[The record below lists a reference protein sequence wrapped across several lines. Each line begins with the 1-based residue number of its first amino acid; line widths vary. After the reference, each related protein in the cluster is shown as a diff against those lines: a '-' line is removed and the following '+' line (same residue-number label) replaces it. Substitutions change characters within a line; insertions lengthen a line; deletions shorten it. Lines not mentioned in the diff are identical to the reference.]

1 MGFCGERRSWFVHF
15 RGGGIDDMR
24 QLMRIE
30 RICFGAK
37 GFSRQLVESLLL
49 EETVTTYVAQ
59 ESNEVVGYG
68 MLLEEEV
75 GWSARI
81 ISLAVLPEH
90 RLRGVARELMKMME
104 EKARSNGS
112 KKLALEVGVANVPA
126 LNLYLHS
133 GFKIEGTVPDYY
145 GKGLD
150 AFYLEKHLT

>member
-1 MGFCGERRSWFVHF
+1 
-15 RGGGIDDMR
+15 MR

>member
-1 MGFCGERRSWFVHF
+1 MHLREGS
-15 RGGGIDDMR
+15 IDDMK

-49 EETVTTYVAQ
+49 EESVTTYVAE
-59 ESNEVVGYG
+59 ESNEIVGYG
-68 MLLEEEV
+68 MLLNEEV

-90 RLRGVARELMKMME
+90 RLRGIARELMRLME
-104 EKARSNGS
+104 EMARSWGS

-133 GFKIEGTVPDYY
+133 GFHIEGTVPDYY
-145 GKGLD
+145 GKSLD
-150 AFYLEKHLT
+150 AFYLEKRLT